1 MKYLALLL
9 PVAAWALPACDN
21 IDTDERWE
29 EKVPVEIKKNVLIED
44 FTGQKC
50 INCPAATDIIHQLQ
64 QGKVGAH
71 IIAVGIHTTNKEMG
85 YSVDESPIGLATAIG
100 EKYNQDWGVNS
111 WPIGMVDRKGGL
123 LNDTKWVS
131 AAVKRLQL
139 EPEVEMQL
147 STSYDGNVSDTQWG
161 KAGITVTLS
170 EKKAGALKNAYVNVW
185 ITEGSIVAL
194 QYMPDGS
201 MNAKYVHQHVL
212 RDVLTPAY
220 GEPVLSQDTEGMVSC
235 TFSYDIPK
243 IYGMRSKTDV
253 QNMAVVAFV
262 TKGEK
267 GEVMQVEEAR
277 IVATTETE

>member
-9 PVAAWALPACDN
+9 PVAAWALSACDN

-44 FTGQKC
+44 FTGQNC
-50 INCPAATDIIHQLQ
+50 VNCPAAADVIHQLQ
-64 QGKVGAH
+64 QGAAGAH
-71 IIAVGIHTTNKEMG
+71 IIAVGIHG
-85 YSVDESPIGLATAIG
+85 GSLSYSVDKLPFGLATAIG
-100 EKYNQDWGVNS
+100 ETYNTDWGVKT
-111 WPIGMVDRKGGL
+111 WPSGMVDRQGGL
-123 LNDTKWVS
+123 LEFTAWAK
-131 AAVKRLQL
+131 AAADRLQL

-147 STSYDGNVSDTQWG
+147 STSYDGNDSDTQWG

-170 EKKAGALKNAYVNVW
+170 EKQAGALKNAYVNVW
-185 ITEGSIVAL
+185 ITEGNIVAR
-194 QYMPDGS
+194 QTKPEGS
-201 MNAKYVHQHVL
+201 DNSYVHQHVL

-220 GEPVLSQDTEGMVSC
+220 GQPVLSQDTEGMVSC

-243 IYGMRSKTDV
+243 IYGRSSKTDV

>member
-1 MKYLALLL
+1 MKYLAILL

-44 FTGQKC
+44 FTGQNC
-50 INCPAATDIIHQLQ
+50 VNCPAAADVIHQLQ
-64 QGKVGAH
+64 QSAAGAH
-71 IIAVGIHTTNKEMG
+71 IIAVGIHG
-85 YSVDESPIGLATAIG
+85 GSLSYSVDKLPFGLATAIG
-100 EKYNQDWGVNS
+100 ETYNTDWGVKT
-111 WPIGMVDRKGGL
+111 WPSGMVDRHGGL
-123 LNDTKWVS
+123 LNLTAWVS
-131 AAVKRLQL
+131 AAVNRLQL

-170 EKKAGALKNAYVNVW
+170 EKQAGALKNAYVNVW
-185 ITEGSIVAL
+185 ITEGNIVAR
-194 QYMPDGS
+194 QTKPEGS
-201 MNAKYVHQHVL
+201 DNAYVHQHVL

-220 GEPVLSQDTEGMVSC
+220 GEKVMSQDAEGMATC

-243 IYGMRSKTDV
+243 TYGRSSKTDV
-253 QNMAVVAFV
+253 LNMTVVAFV

-267 GEVMQVEEAR
+267 GEVMQAEEAR
-277 IVATTETE
+277 IVATTETEE

>member
-44 FTGQKC
+44 FTGQQC
-50 INCPAATDIIHQLQ
+50 INCPAATDVIHQLQ
-64 QGKVGAH
+64 QGAAGAH
-71 IIAVGIHTTNKEMG
+71 IIAVGIHTTNPKTG
-85 YSVDESPIGLATAIG
+85 YSVDKLPFGLATAIG
-100 EKYNQDWGVNS
+100 ETYNTDWGVKT
-111 WPIGMVDRKGGL
+111 WPNGMVDRQGGL
-123 LNDTKWVS
+123 LEFTAWAK
-131 AAVKRLQL
+131 AAADRLQL
-139 EPEVEMQL
+139 EPEVEMLL

-161 KAGITVTLS
+161 KAGITITLS
-170 EKKAGALKNAYVNVW
+170 EKQAGALKNAYVNVW
-185 ITEGSIVAL
+185 ITESNITAR
-194 QYMPDGS
+194 QYMHDGS
-201 MNAKYVHQHVL
+201 MNAEYVHQHVL

-243 IYGMRSKTDV
+243 IYGRSSKTDV

>member
-44 FTGQKC
+44 FTGQQC
-50 INCPAATDIIHQLQ
+50 INCPDATDIIHQLQ
-64 QGKVGAH
+64 QSAAGAH
-71 IIAVGIHTTNKEMG
+71 IIAVGIHG
-85 YSVDESPIGLATAIG
+85 GSLSYSVDQHPLGLATAIG
-100 EKYNQDWGVNS
+100 ETYNTDWGVKK
-111 WPIGMVDRKGGL
+111 WPSGMIDRKGGL
-123 LNDTKWVS
+123 LQSTAWVS

-161 KAGITVTLS
+161 KAGITITLS
-170 EKKAGALKNAYVNVW
+170 EKQAGALKNAYVNVW
-185 ITEGSIVAL
+185 ITEGNIVAR

-201 MNAKYVHQHVL
+201 KNEKYVHQHVL

>member
-44 FTGQKC
+44 FTGQNC
-50 INCPAATDIIHQLQ
+50 VNCPAAADVIHQLQ
-64 QGKVGAH
+64 QGAAGAH
-71 IIAVGIHTTNKEMG
+71 IIAVGIHG
-85 YSVDESPIGLATAIG
+85 GSLSYSVDKLPFGLATAIG
-100 EKYNQDWGVNS
+100 ETYNTDWGVKT
-111 WPIGMVDRKGGL
+111 WPSGMVDRQGGL
-123 LNDTKWVS
+123 LEFTAWAK
-131 AAVKRLQL
+131 AAADRLQL
-139 EPEVEMQL
+139 EPEVEMLL
-147 STSYDGNVSDTQWG
+147 STSYDGNDSDTQWG
-161 KAGITVTLS
+161 KAGITITLS
-170 EKKAGALKNAYVNVW
+170 EKQAGALKNAYVNVW
-185 ITEGSIVAL
+185 ITEGNIVAR
-194 QYMPDGS
+194 QTKPEGS
-201 MNAKYVHQHVL
+201 DNSYVHQHVL

-220 GEPVLSQDTEGMVSC
+220 GQPVEAAGNGTAVYTAE
-235 TFSYDIPK
+235 YDIPK
-243 IYGMRSKTDV
+243 IYGRSSKTTV